1 MKGLILK
8 DLYQCVRYYKSY
20 LVLVVVFLF
29 SSVNSDSLFFTFYPV
44 MIAGMIP
51 PSLLAYDERS
61 KWDLYT
67 TTLPVTRAQV
77 VSAKYLLGLMVQAA
91 FLLISLLFHTVTL
104 LVKGNFSLDYLGMM
118 ISLLTVLSALSSSA
132 TLPFM
137 FKLGAEKGRMAYY
150 VMIGLTGGGIAAA
163 TAVLQPDLQSDIQL
177 GSVPAIL
184 MVLFAGG
191 VYFLSWR
198 LSIRFYE
205 KRELS

>member
-150 VMIGLTGGGIAAA
+150 VMIGLTVGGIAAA